1 MVFVYADDTVATG
14 NIRDIS
20 DIGACIQFGNDVP
33 VLPESFAMHIPLLG
47 TERVQCSRVWSSPA
61 NGAPAGYG
69 VRFAQLVPSRQVAL
83 RKRIMLDEMI
93 MLYHANSIA
102 MRAANEQQQ
111 IDIRSF
117 FLLDVRQALEALID
131 LDSAVPPGEQLD
143 PDFLAS
149 VRSVMDTL
157 LEQGDALDTSLADAS
172 LTRAIKQRVR
182 LLLGPI
188 LYKSNGFRHAFTKPR
203 GYPGDYEM
211 LEMCYN
217 NVTVSPVAAGIGRYF
232 DRYGFDRP
240 YSEAVRMRKD
250 MMRDILREAINVCPD
265 NDFRVVNLASGS
277 IRDIREMFD
286 FPVAPCGRATVM
298 CIDQDE
304 QALDFSRRQ
313 IERIDTGSVDVQLIQ
328 GNILRLE
335 ELALGEPGSIDMI
348 YSIGIADY
356 LQDRMLNKIFHDC
369 MRLLRP
375 GGRLVVAYKDR
386 ERNKPLVFN
395 WYSDWNFI
403 PRNEAEFIGLIEQAA
418 GDIPISI
425 DIVREPTG
433 VIFFADITKL
443 G

>member
-1 MVFVYADDTVATG
+1 
-14 NIRDIS
+14 
-20 DIGACIQFGNDVP
+20 
-33 VLPESFAMHIPLLG
+33 
-47 TERVQCSRVWSSPA
+47 
-61 NGAPAGYG
+61 
-69 VRFAQLVPSRQVAL
+69 
-83 RKRIMLDEMI
+83 
-93 MLYHANSIA
+93 
-102 MRAANEQQQ
+102 
-111 IDIRSF
+111 
-117 FLLDVRQALEALID
+117 
-131 LDSAVPPGEQLD
+131 
-143 PDFLAS
+143 
-149 VRSVMDTL
+149 MD
-157 LEQGDALDTSLADAS
+157 GSLADAS

-188 LYKSNGFRHAFTKPR
+188 LYKSRGFRHAFTKPR

-217 NVTVSPVAAGIGRYF
+217 NVTVSPLESGIGRYF

-240 YSEAVRMRKD
+240 YSEAVRMRKN
-250 MMRDILREAINVCPD
+250 MMRDILRQSINTATSD
-265 NDFRVVNLASGS
+265 EYRVVNLASGS

-286 FPVAPCGRATVM
+286 APVLPVGRATIM
-298 CIDQDE
+298 CIDQDD
-304 QALDFSRRQ
+304 QALDFSQQQ
-313 IERIDTGSVDVQLIQ
+313 IDRIDTGAVEVQLLQ

-335 ELALGEPGSIDMI
+335 ELELGEPGSIDMI

-369 MRLLRP
+369 MRLLRV

-403 PRNEAEFIGLIEQAA
+403 PRNESEFINLIEQAA
-418 GDIPISI
+418 GSTPIGI
-425 DIVREPTG
+425 NIVREPTG